1 MPKESLS
8 VYLTAVD
15 KMSPALAS
23 ITDKTR
29 ALDKESQQLQQTYEA
44 LQKANKGL
52 IERKTELQKKLQEV
66 NEEVK
71 EARKNFRDLGD
82 EASSDAYAKAQENQQ
97 KLRNEIAATN
107 KSLQENQKIYKENI
121 EAVRKG
127 NADTEGAG
135 LGGLAQLGGLAAGLG
150 VWDQA
155 MSLTQSG
162 TSALAGSALGADG
175 GNTLASAMGGALSG
189 ATLGF
194 SVGGPLGAAVGAG
207 VGLAAGAAQGAIQQ
221 WENQDAAFKD
231 YYGGLYQEASEES
244 NRMVETGSS
253 IAGGREKD
261 RISFKTL
268 FGSEEVA
275 DGYLENMVE
284 MANRTPFL
292 YDDLVAMSKTLATY
306 GYSPDEESKDYILD
320 ALQTIGDAGAA
331 LGMSTGDMN
340 TVATALGRMKSS
352 DKATLEYL
360 NMLND
365 RGIGAVGMLAQAK
378 GVSQG
383 TMYGMISKGEISG
396 TEAVEIITAALEK
409 AYSGSMEEQSQTF
422 EGLTST
428 LEGLTQELEN
438 AGGEAYNTLRES
450 GISAMT
456 DAYGGE
462 LGEAIKEVNA
472 VIGENRAR
480 QENLRDQYMRETLDM
495 ALNGNKGELW
505 SQLDEKQQADLTK
518 LSEEF
523 AEWSQK
529 YEESGRTDE
538 EAGAQIEALS
548 ERARV
553 LGQEYFDNSGLMK
566 ILNDTEEDEIDAI
579 RQNTIGL
586 TNATTAAY
594 RLEQVLSR
602 GGVVLFGAG
611 GAPTSTVTSGTD
623 GTGSGEDLEVMPWT
637 PDMDPYS
644 ALVVAQSHAFGLD
657 RVPYDEYPALLHEGE
672 RVLTAAEARA
682 QDAAGGGWG
691 LVINVTGNSFTGT
704 PEDMAG
710 QLAQILLLRLTQA
723 GVAAVPK

>member
-1 MPKESLS
+1 
-8 VYLTAVD
+8 
-15 KMSPALAS
+15 
-23 ITDKTR
+23 
-29 ALDKESQQLQQTYEA
+29 
-44 LQKANKGL
+44 
-52 IERKTELQKKLQEV
+52 
-66 NEEVK
+66 
-71 EARKNFRDLGD
+71 
-82 EASSDAYAKAQENQQ
+82 
-97 KLRNEIAATN
+97 
-107 KSLQENQKIYKENI
+107 
-121 EAVRKG
+121 
-127 NADTEGAG
+127 
-135 LGGLAQLGGLAAGLG
+135 
-150 VWDQA
+150 

-231 YYGGLYQEASEES
+231 YYGGLYQEVSEGSGE
-244 NRMVETGSS
+244 MVETGSS

-275 DGYLENMVE
+275 DGYLENMVD
-284 MANRTPFL
+284 MANHTPFL

-383 TMYGMISKGEISG
+383 TMYDMISKGEISG

-480 QENLRDQYMRETLDM
+480 QENLRDQYQREVLDM
-495 ALNGNKGELW
+495 VLNGKQGALW
-505 SQLDEKQQADLTK
+505 SELDEGQQNTLTE
-518 LSEEF
+518 LSREF

-529 YEESGRTDE
+529 YEESGRTDA
-538 EAGAQIEALS
+538 EAGAKIGALYEEAQT
-548 ERARV
+548 
-553 LGQEYFDNSGLMK
+553 LGQAYFDNSELMK
-566 ILNDTEEDEIDAI
+566 TLNAAELDEIEAI
-579 RQNTIGL
+579 RTNTAGL
-586 TNATTAAY
+586 TEATQAAY
-594 RLEQVLSR
+594 RLGQALSR
-602 GGVVLFGAG
+602 GGVVLSGVG
-611 GAPTSTVTSGTD
+611 STTPPVTSGTD

-682 QDAAGGGWG
+682 QDAAGGGGG

-704 PEDMAG
+704 PEDMAD